1 MGLFDLFKK
10 KSSAADIGKEELE
23 SQIRALDKLS
33 KVFHNSP
40 FLRAQG
46 MGRSDKMASVLLSYK
61 CIFVYF
67 YGTVYDYGDPLQF
80 IGNDEGRRF
89 ILTTQG
95 LEQPATRSNIL
106 SALPSNWQDTLN
118 VITQLRRA
126 EPREFDALQDE
137 IDGIG
142 NSIGIFSR
150 K

>member
-1 MGLFDLFKK
+1 
-10 KSSAADIGKEELE
+10 
-23 SQIRALDKLS
+23 
-33 KVFHNSP
+33 
-40 FLRAQG
+40 
-46 MGRSDKMASVLLSYK
+46 MASVLVSYK

-80 IGNDEGRRF
+80 ISNDEGVRF

-142 NSIGIFSR
+142 KSIGIFSR